1 MNNSTKHDNANASR
15 SIFRRFARIAT
26 ALAFG
31 GLLLCALPANSAL
44 AARHGGGHGGYHGA
58 YHGGH
63 GGWHGGWH
71 GGGWGGYYGGPE
83 YYPYGP
89 DPYVEPEPYA
99 YYPPGEYGPDYYPPS
114 EGMNLF
120 FHL

>member
-1 MNNSTKHDNANASR
+1 MNNSTKHTNASR
-15 SIFRRFARIAT
+15 SIFKRLARIAT

-31 GLLLCALPANSAL
+31 GVLLCTLPVSSAL

-63 GGWHGGWH
+63 GGWHGWH

-89 DPYVEPEPYA
+89 DYYVEPEPYA
-99 YYPPGEYGPDYYPPS
+99 YYPPEAYGPDYYPPS
-114 EGMNLF
+114 EGLNLF